1 MIKFQN
7 INKSFR
13 NQKVLNNINLNINS
27 GELTVLIGP
36 SGCGKTTTLKMINRL
51 IHPTSGHIF
60 INDENIEKK
69 DIIKLRR
76 KIGYVIQQT
85 GLFPHM
91 TVKENIEIIPRLE
104 HVKSGEISKKT
115 VELMKMIDLNPDE
128 YLYRFPS
135 QLSGGQMQRVGVA
148 RAFAYDPDII
158 LMDEPFSALDP
169 ISRNQL
175 QQELIALQEKMK
187 KTIVFVTHDMD
198 EAVKIADKIC
208 IMNNGEIIQADTPEN
223 ILKEP
228 INEFVS
234 NFVGKNRIWTVPDL
248 IKAKDIMIKNPVTA
262 GSDEPLC
269 NCIEKMRKS
278 KVDSIFIV
286 DGNNKLEGLITI
298 RTLND
303 LRSHDVKASE
313 VMNKSL
319 FTIYEDYSI
328 INLLQLIIDNNLSAI
343 PVVDR
348 QQRLKGLITP
358 GTLVT
363 SLGMQYLDNEN
374 EKAGDNNELS

>member
-13 NQKVLNNINLNINS
+13 NQKVLNNINLNINK

-51 IHPTSGHIF
+51 IHPSSGHIF
-60 INDENIEKK
+60 INDEDIEKK

-85 GLFPHM
+85 GLFPHL
-91 TVKENIEIIPRLE
+91 TIKENIEIIPKLE
-104 HVKSGEISKKT
+104 KIKPEIISEKT
-115 VELMKMIDLNPDE
+115 VSLMKMIDLNPDE
-128 YLYRFPS
+128 FLYRYPS

-169 ISRNQL
+169 LSRNQL
-175 QQELIALQEKMK
+175 QQELVELQSEMK

-208 IMNNGEIIQADTPEN
+208 IMNKGEVVQFDSPEN
-223 ILKEP
+223 ILKNP
-228 INEFVS
+228 INDFVS

-248 IKAKDIMIKNPVTA
+248 INAKDIMIENPVTA
-262 GSDEPLC
+262 LKEDSLKS
-269 NCIEKMRKS
+269 CIGKMRENH
-278 KVDSIFIV
+278 VDSIFIV
-286 DGNNKLEGLITI
+286 DENKHLEGLITI
-298 RTLND
+298 RTLYGIKNQN
-303 LRSHDVKASE
+303 VKAYE

-328 INLLQLIIDNNLSAI
+328 LNLLQLVNDNNLSAI

-348 QQRLKGLITP
+348 KQRLKGLITP
-358 GTLVT
+358 STLVS
-363 SLGMQYLDNEN
+363 SLSEQYLDTET
-374 EKAGDNNELS
+374 EGDINELS

>member
-13 NQKVLNNINLNINS
+13 NQKVLNNINLNINE

-51 IHPTSGHIF
+51 IYPTSGKIF
-60 INDENIEKK
+60 INGENIEKK

-104 HVKSGEISKKT
+104 HVSSEEITEKT
-115 VELMKMIDLNPDE
+115 VELMRMIDLNPDE
-128 YLYRFPS
+128 YLYRFPA

-148 RAFAYDPDII
+148 RAFAYNPDII

-175 QQELIALQEKMK
+175 QQELVALQDQLK

-208 IMNNGEIIQADTPEN
+208 IMNKGEIVQTDTPEN
-223 ILKEP
+223 VLKKP

-234 NFVGKNRIWTVPDL
+234 NFVGRNRIWTVPDL

-262 GSDEPLC
+262 GKDELLR
-269 NCIEKMRKS
+269 NCIQKMREN

-286 DGNNKLEGLITI
+286 GDDNKLEGLITI
-298 RTLND
+298 RTLHD
-303 LRSHDVKASE
+303 LRVHNAKASE

-328 INLLQLIIDNNLSAI
+328 LNLLQLITDNNLSAI
-343 PVVDR
+343 PVVDK

-358 GTLVT
+358 STLVN
-363 SLGMQYLDNEN
+363 SLSMQYLDNEQ
-374 EKAGDNNELS
+374 AGDDIELS

>member
-13 NQKVLNNINLNINS
+13 NQKVLNNINLNIND

-51 IHPTSGHIF
+51 ILPTSGHIF

-76 KIGYVIQQT
+76 KTGYVIQQT

-104 HVKSGEISKKT
+104 HIKSGEISKKT
-115 VELMKMIDLNPDE
+115 VELMKMIDLDPDE
-128 YLYRFPS
+128 YLYRFPA

-175 QQELIALQEKMK
+175 QQELITLQEKMK
-187 KTIVFVTHDMD
+187 KTIVFVTHDMN
-198 EAVKIADKIC
+198 EAVKIADRIC
-208 IMNNGEIIQADTPEN
+208 IMNKGEIIQTDTPEN
-223 ILKEP
+223 ILKAP

-248 IKAKDIMIKNPVTA
+248 IKAKDIMIKNPVA
-262 GSDEPLC
+262 ADSNELLC
-269 NCIEKMRKS
+269 NCIEKMRQS

-286 DGNNKLEGLITI
+286 DKNNRLEGLITI

-303 LRSHDVKASE
+303 LRSPDVKASE

-363 SLGMQYLDNEN
+363 SLGMQYLNN
-374 EKAGDNNELS
+374 EKTGDSNELS

>member
-13 NQKVLNNINLNINS
+13 NQKVLNNINLNINE

-51 IHPTSGHIF
+51 IHPTSGSIF
-60 INDENIEKK
+60 INGENIEKK
-69 DIIKLRR
+69 DLIKLRR

-104 HVKSGEISKKT
+104 HLDSKVISEKT
-115 VELMKMIDLNPDE
+115 IELMRMIDLNPDE
-128 YLYRFPS
+128 YLYRFPA

-148 RAFAYDPDII
+148 RAFAYDPAII

-175 QQELIALQEKMK
+175 QQELIALQDQLK

-208 IMNNGEIIQADTPEN
+208 IMNKGEIVQTDTPEN
-223 ILKEP
+223 ILKKP

-248 IKAKDIMIKNPVTA
+248 IKAKDIMRKNPVTA
-262 GSDEPLC
+262 GRDELLC
-269 NCIEKMRKS
+269 NCIEKMREN

-286 DGNNKLEGLITI
+286 GDDNKLEGLITI
-298 RTLND
+298 RTLHD
-303 LRSHDVKASE
+303 LRVHNAKAYE

-328 INLLQLIIDNNLSAI
+328 LNLLQLITDNNLSAI
-343 PVVDR
+343 PVVDKK
-348 QQRLKGLITP
+348 QRLKGLITP
-358 GTLVT
+358 STLVS
-363 SLGMQYLDNEN
+363 SLSIQYLDTDR
-374 EKAGDNNELS
+374 AGDANELS

>member
-1 MIKFQN
+1 MIQFQN

-13 NQKVLNNINLNINS
+13 NQKILNNINLNIKK
-27 GELTVLIGP
+27 GELAVLIGP

-51 IHPTSGHIF
+51 IRPTSGHIF
-60 INDENIEKK
+60 INGEDVEKK

-91 TVKENIEIIPRLE
+91 TVKENIELIPRLE
-104 HVKSGEISKKT
+104 KVNKQKIIEKT
-115 VELMKMIDLNPDE
+115 YELMHMIDLNPE
-128 YLYRFPS
+128 EFLYRFPT
-135 QLSGGQMQRVGVA
+135 QLSGGQMQRIGVA

-169 ISRNQL
+169 VSRNQL
-175 QQELIALQEKMK
+175 QQELVELQDKMK

-208 IMNNGEIIQADTPEN
+208 IMNKGEIVQCDTPED
-223 ILKEP
+223 ILKNP
-228 INEFVS
+228 VNEFVS

-248 IKAKDIMIKNPVTA
+248 IKAKDIMNENPITA
-262 GSDEPLC
+262 NANDTLKA
-269 NCIEKMRKS
+269 CIDKMRVN

-286 DGNNKLEGLITI
+286 DENNRLEGLITI
-298 RTLND
+298 RTLQN
-303 LRSHDVKASE
+303 VKSSNVLAKD

-319 FTIYEDYSI
+319 FTVYENYSI
-328 INLLQLIIDNNLSAI
+328 LNLLQLVNDNDLSAI
-343 PVVDR
+343 PIVDR
-348 QQRLKGLITP
+348 QRRLKGLITP
-358 GTLVT
+358 STLVS
-363 SLGMQYLDNEN
+363 SLSEQYLDNDE
-374 EKAGDNNELS
+374 AGDKNELS

>member
-13 NQKVLNNINLNINS
+13 NQKILNNINLNIKK
-27 GELTVLIGP
+27 GELVVLIGP

-51 IHPTSGHIF
+51 IRPTSGHVF
-60 INDENIEKK
+60 INDEDVEKK

-91 TVKENIEIIPRLE
+91 TVKENIEIIPKLE
-104 HVKSGEISKKT
+104 KLNKEEIAKKT
-115 VELMKMIDLNPDE
+115 HELMNMIGLNPDE
-128 YLYRFPS
+128 FLYRFPT
-135 QLSGGQMQRVGVA
+135 QLSGGQMQRIGVA

-169 ISRNQL
+169 VSRNQL
-175 QQELIALQEKMK
+175 QLELIELQDKMK

-208 IMNNGEIIQADTPEN
+208 IMNKGEIIQCDTPEN
-223 ILKEP
+223 ILKNP
-228 INEFVS
+228 VNNFVS

-248 IKAKDIMIKNPVTA
+248 IKAKDIMNENPVTA
-262 GSDEPLC
+262 LADDILKV
-269 NCIEKMRKS
+269 CIEKMREN

-286 DGNNKLEGLITI
+286 DKNKKLEGLITI
-298 RTLND
+298 RTLQNAKTPN
-303 LRSHDVKASE
+303 VKAKE
-313 VMNKSL
+313 IMNKSL
-319 FTIYEDYSI
+319 FTVYEDYSI
-328 INLLQLIIDNNLSAI
+328 LSLLQLVNENNLSAI

-358 GTLVT
+358 GTLVN
-363 SLGMQYLDNEN
+363 SLSEQYLDTE
-374 EKAGDNNELS
+374 EAGDSNELS

>member
-1 MIKFQN
+1 MIQFQN

-13 NQKVLNNINLNINS
+13 NQKILNNINLNIKK
-27 GELTVLIGP
+27 GELAVLIGP

-51 IHPTSGHIF
+51 IRPTSGHIF
-60 INDENIEKK
+60 INGEDVEKK

-91 TVKENIEIIPRLE
+91 TVKENIELIPRLE
-104 HVKSGEISKKT
+104 KVNKQKIIEKT
-115 VELMKMIDLNPDE
+115 YELMHMIDLNPE
-128 YLYRFPS
+128 EFLYRFPT
-135 QLSGGQMQRVGVA
+135 QLSGGQMQRIGVA

-169 ISRNQL
+169 VSRNQL
-175 QQELIALQEKMK
+175 QQELVELQDKMK

-208 IMNNGEIIQADTPEN
+208 ILNKGEIVQCDTPED
-223 ILKEP
+223 ILKNP
-228 INEFVS
+228 VNEFVS

-248 IKAKDIMIKNPVTA
+248 IKAKDIMNENPITA
-262 GSDEPLC
+262 NANDTLKA
-269 NCIEKMRKS
+269 CIDKMRVN

-286 DGNNKLEGLITI
+286 DENNRLEGLITI
-298 RTLND
+298 RTLQN
-303 LRSHDVKASE
+303 VKSSNVLAKD

-319 FTIYEDYSI
+319 FTVYENYSI
-328 INLLQLIIDNNLSAI
+328 LNLLQLVNDNDLSAI
-343 PVVDR
+343 PIVDR
-348 QQRLKGLITP
+348 QRRLKGLITP
-358 GTLVT
+358 STLVS
-363 SLGMQYLDNEN
+363 SLSEQYLDNDE
-374 EKAGDNNELS
+374 AGDKNELS

>member
-13 NQKVLNNINLNINS
+13 NQKVLNNINLNIKK
-27 GELTVLIGP
+27 GELVVLIGP

-51 IHPTSGHIF
+51 IRPTSGHVF
-60 INDENIEKK
+60 INDEDVEKK

-91 TVKENIEIIPRLE
+91 TVKENIEIIPKLE
-104 HVKSGEISKKT
+104 KLNKEKIAKKT
-115 VELMKMIDLNPDE
+115 HELMDMIGLNPDE
-128 YLYRFPS
+128 FLYRFPT
-135 QLSGGQMQRVGVA
+135 QLSGGQMQRIGVA

-169 ISRNQL
+169 VSRNQL
-175 QQELIALQEKMK
+175 QLELIELQDKMK

-208 IMNNGEIIQADTPEN
+208 IMNKGEIIQCDTPED
-223 ILKEP
+223 ILKNP
-228 INEFVS
+228 VNSFVS

-248 IKAKDIMIKNPVTA
+248 IKAKDIMNENPVTA
-262 GSDEPLC
+262 LADDILKV
-269 NCIEKMRKS
+269 CIEKMREN

-286 DGNNKLEGLITI
+286 DKNKKLEGLITI
-298 RTLND
+298 RTLQNAKTPN
-303 LRSHDVKASE
+303 VKAKE
-313 VMNKSL
+313 IMNKNL
-319 FTIYEDYSI
+319 FTVYEDYSI
-328 INLLQLIIDNNLSAI
+328 LNLLQLVNDNNLSAI

-348 QQRLKGLITP
+348 QQRLTGLITP

-363 SLGMQYLDNEN
+363 SLSEQYLDTE
-374 EKAGDNNELS
+374 EVGDNNELS

>member
-13 NQKVLNNINLNINS
+13 NQKILNNINLNIKK
-27 GELTVLIGP
+27 GELVVLIGP

-51 IHPTSGHIF
+51 IRPTSGHVF
-60 INDENIEKK
+60 INDEDVEKK

-91 TVKENIEIIPRLE
+91 TVKENIEIIPKLE
-104 HVKSGEISKKT
+104 KLNKEEIAKKT
-115 VELMKMIDLNPDE
+115 HELMNMIGLNPDE
-128 YLYRFPS
+128 FLYRFPT
-135 QLSGGQMQRVGVA
+135 QLSGGQMQRIGVA

-169 ISRNQL
+169 VSRNQL
-175 QQELIALQEKMK
+175 QLELIELQDKMK

-208 IMNNGEIIQADTPEN
+208 IMNKGEIIQCDTPEN
-223 ILKEP
+223 ILKNP
-228 INEFVS
+228 VNNFVS

-248 IKAKDIMIKNPVTA
+248 IKAKDIMKENPVTA
-262 GSDEPLC
+262 LADDILKV
-269 NCIEKMRKS
+269 CIEKMREN

-286 DGNNKLEGLITI
+286 DKNKKLEGLITI
-298 RTLND
+298 RTLQNAKTPN
-303 LRSHDVKASE
+303 VKAKE
-313 VMNKSL
+313 IMNKSL
-319 FTIYEDYSI
+319 FTVYEDYSI
-328 INLLQLIIDNNLSAI
+328 LSLLQLVNENNLSAI

-358 GTLVT
+358 GTLVN
-363 SLGMQYLDNEN
+363 SLSEQYLDTE
-374 EKAGDNNELS
+374 EAGDSNELS

>member
-13 NQKVLNNINLNINS
+13 NQKILNNINLNIEK
-27 GELTVLIGP
+27 GELAVLIGP

-51 IHPTSGHIF
+51 IRPTSGHIF
-60 INDENIEKK
+60 INNEDVEKK

-91 TVKENIEIIPRLE
+91 TVKENIELIPRLE
-104 HVKSGEISKKT
+104 KVDKKKIAEKT
-115 VELMKMIDLNPDE
+115 YELMNMIGLNPDE
-128 YLYRFPS
+128 FLYRFPT
-135 QLSGGQMQRVGVA
+135 QLSGGQIQRIGVA

-169 ISRNQL
+169 VSKNQL
-175 QQELIALQEKMK
+175 QQELVELQDKMK

-208 IMNNGEIIQADTPEN
+208 IMNKGEIVQCDTPEE
-223 ILKEP
+223 ILKNP
-228 INEFVS
+228 VNEFVS
-234 NFVGKNRIWTVPDL
+234 NFVGKNRIWTVPNL
-248 IKAKDIMIKNPVTA
+248 IKAKDIMNENPVVADADDTLKA
-262 GSDEPLC
+262 
-269 NCIEKMRKS
+269 CIDKMRDN

-286 DGNNKLEGLITI
+286 GENRKLEGLITI
-298 RTLND
+298 RTLQNVKN
-303 LRSHDVKASE
+303 SNVKARE

-328 INLLQLIIDNNLSAI
+328 LNLLQLVNDNDLSAI
-343 PVVDR
+343 PIVDR
-348 QQRLKGLITP
+348 QRRLKGLITP
-358 GTLVT
+358 STLVS
-363 SLGMQYLDNEN
+363 SLSEQYLDNDE
-374 EKAGDNNELS
+374 AGDKNELS